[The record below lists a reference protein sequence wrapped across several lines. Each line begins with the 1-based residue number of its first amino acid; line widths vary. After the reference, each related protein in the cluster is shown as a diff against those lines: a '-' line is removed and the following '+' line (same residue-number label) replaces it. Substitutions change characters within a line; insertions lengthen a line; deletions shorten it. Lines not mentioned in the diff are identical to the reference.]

1 MTAVR
6 SWLIY
11 NLYLQ
16 PCNTSHT
23 HI

>member
-1 MTAVR
+1 MIAVR